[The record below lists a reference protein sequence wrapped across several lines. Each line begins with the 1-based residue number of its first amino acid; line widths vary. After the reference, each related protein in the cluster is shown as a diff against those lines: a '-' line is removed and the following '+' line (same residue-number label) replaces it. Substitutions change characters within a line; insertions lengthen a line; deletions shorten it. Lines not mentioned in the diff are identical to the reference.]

1 MDGETSCT
9 KHNSDD
15 FDFTNSIFSWSIDD
29 ILDENLFKNKV
40 EKIELSFESIDHYLG
55 SFFNPLLEETRAQIC
70 SSMEIL
76 YKAPY
81 AEVISPINNSVVK
94 RLYKLEI
101 KSWKSRFHH
110 HGESYKASPDD
121 ILVLADYKPENV
133 KELKR
138 VGRMWSSVSVDD
150 FSYQEILSE
159 LNESQ
164 NKAISACLS
173 GLNCNHNS
181 AVKLIWGP
189 PGTGKTK
196 TLATLLFVLL
206 KMNYRVLVCAPTNVA
221 IKELAS
227 RVVTLVK
234 EANSKRYG
242 DLFCPMG
249 ELLLFGSN
257 ERLKIGEDIR
267 DIYWDHRV
275 KQLKECFSSPTG
287 FIPCLESMI
296 YLLKNCALCWL
307 QLEKEERERKTFL
320 EFLRERVRSQALLL
334 KDTSDAE
341 RLRSG

>member
-1 MDGETSCT
+1 
-9 KHNSDD
+9 
-15 FDFTNSIFSWSIDD
+15 
-29 ILDENLFKNKV
+29 
-40 EKIELSFESIDHYLG
+40 
-55 SFFNPLLEETRAQIC
+55 
-70 SSMEIL
+70 
-76 YKAPY
+76 
-81 AEVISPINNSVVK
+81 
-94 RLYKLEI
+94 
-101 KSWKSRFHH
+101 
-110 HGESYKASPDD
+110 
-121 ILVLADYKPENV
+121 
-133 KELKR
+133 
-138 VGRMWSSVSVDD
+138 
-150 FSYQEILSE
+150 
-159 LNESQ
+159 
-164 NKAISACLS
+164 
-173 GLNCNHNS
+173 
-181 AVKLIWGP
+181 
-189 PGTGKTK
+189 
-196 TLATLLFVLL
+196 
-206 KMNYRVLVCAPTNVA
+206 MNYRVLVCAPTNVA

-267 DIYWDHRV
+267 DIYWDYRV